1 MSFIYLVLK
10 LLERIMLPWILQGYP
25 LVICLRSTLA
35 AEPPDKELN
44 GARLSLAEL
53 RATWLGRG
61 DGVGVAVSE

>member
-1 MSFIYLVLK
+1 
-10 LLERIMLPWILQGYP
+10 MLPWILQEYP

-35 AEPPDKELN
+35 VEPPDKELN